1 MMSSIRVNR
10 LFMMFW
16 AAMLAMPAA
25 SQTWP
30 VKPVRVIVPFPPGA
44 TLDTMARLV
53 TQKAAESTGQPF
65 VVENRAG
72 ANGMIGSEFVSK
84 SAPDGYSIL
93 ATTTSTHISAPYLVK
108 TLPYDPRKDVTPI
121 TAAVDAVTVLAVN
134 AAVPVNSAKE
144 LVEFLKKSP
153 GKITYGTPGVGNA
166 FHLVGEIF
174 QSSQGVNLLHVPYK
188 GIVQAV
194 QAAATGE
201 VSVVFSSVNNTL
213 PHMKS
218 GRLKVLAVINPQRWQ
233 VLPDLPAIGETLSG
247 FARPDSWFGFLGPAN
262 IPQPVLDRLNA
273 ELVKALKSTDLTPK
287 FDAMGLIVIANSAAE
302 FQKMYM
308 AGFDVYAKIIKAA
321 GIAPE

>member
-1 MMSSIRVNR
+1 MAMSVL
-10 LFMMFW
+10 LF
-16 AAMLAMPAA
+16 ALPAV

-30 VKPVRVIVPFPPGA
+30 VKPIRVIVPFPPGA
-44 TLDTMARLV
+44 SLDTMARLV
-53 TQKAAESTGQPF
+53 TQKAGESVGQSF

-72 ANGMIGSEFVSK
+72 ANGMIGSEVVAK
-84 SAPDGYSIL
+84 SAPDGYTIL

-108 TLPYDPRKDVTPI
+108 KLPYDPRKDVTPI

-134 AAVPVNSAKE
+134 SDVPVNSPRE
-144 LVEFLKKSP
+144 LVEYLKKSP

-174 QSSQGVNLLHVPYK
+174 QSSQGVSLLHVPYK

-213 PHMKS
+213 PFLKS
-218 GRLKVLAVINPQRWQ
+218 GKLKVLAVINAQRWQ
-233 VLPDLPAIGETLSG
+233 VLPDIPAIGESLSG

-262 IPQPVLDRLNA
+262 MSSPVLERMNV
-273 ELVKALKSTDLTPK
+273 ELVKALKAPDLAPK
-287 FDAMGLIVIANSAAE
+287 FDAMGLIVIGNTPAE
-302 FQKMYM
+302 FQKMYT
-308 AGFDVYAKIIKAA
+308 AGFEIYGKIIKAA
-321 GIAPE
+321 GIQPE

>member
-1 MMSSIRVNR
+1 MTGLKKKCRFLMAMSVL
-10 LFMMFW
+10 LF
-16 AAMLAMPAA
+16 ALPAV

-30 VKPVRVIVPFPPGA
+30 VKPIRVIVPFPPGA
-44 TLDTMARLV
+44 SLDTMARLV
-53 TQKAAESTGQPF
+53 TQKAGESVGQSF

-72 ANGMIGSEFVSK
+72 ANGMIGSEVVAK
-84 SAPDGYSIL
+84 SAPDGYTIL

-108 TLPYDPRKDVTPI
+108 KLPYDPRKDVTPI

-134 AAVPVNSAKE
+134 SDVPVNSPRE
-144 LVEFLKKSP
+144 LVEYLKKSP

-174 QSSQGVNLLHVPYK
+174 QSSQGVSLLHVPYK

-213 PHMKS
+213 PFLKS
-218 GRLKVLAVINPQRWQ
+218 GKLKVLAVINAQRWQ
-233 VLPDLPAIGETLSG
+233 VLPDIPAIGESLSG

-262 IPQPVLDRLNA
+262 MPSPVLERMNV
-273 ELVKALKSTDLTPK
+273 ELVKALKAPDLAPK
-287 FDAMGLIVIANSAAE
+287 FDAMGLIVIGNTPAE
-302 FQKMYM
+302 FQKMYT
-308 AGFDVYAKIIKAA
+308 AGFEIYGKIIKAA
-321 GIAPE
+321 GIQPE

>member
-1 MMSSIRVNR
+1 MALSVL
-10 LFMMFW
+10 LF
-16 AAMLAMPAA
+16 ALPAV

-30 VKPVRVIVPFPPGA
+30 VKPIRVIVPFPPGA
-44 TLDTMARLV
+44 SLDTMARLV
-53 TQKAAESTGQPF
+53 TQKAGESVGQPF

-72 ANGMIGSEFVSK
+72 ANGMIGSEVVAK
-84 SAPDGYSIL
+84 SAPDGYTIL

-108 TLPYDPRKDVTPI
+108 KLPYDPRRDVTPI

-134 AAVPVNSAKE
+134 SAVPVNSPRE
-144 LVEFLKKSP
+144 LVEYLKKSP

-174 QSSQGVNLLHVPYK
+174 QSSQGVSLLHVPYK

-213 PHMKS
+213 PFLKS
-218 GRLKVLAVINPQRWQ
+218 GKLKVLAVINAQRWQ
-233 VLPDLPAIGETLSG
+233 VLPDIPAIGESLSG

-262 IPQPVLDRLNA
+262 MPSPVLERMNV
-273 ELVKALKSTDLTPK
+273 ELVKALKAPDLAPK
-287 FDAMGLIVIANSAAE
+287 FDAMGLIVIGNTPAE
-302 FQKMYM
+302 FQKMYT
-308 AGFDVYAKIIKAA
+308 AGFEIYGKIIKAA
-321 GIAPE
+321 GIQPE